1 MVRAAP
7 ASIRRSTSP
16 SSIPSA
22 LATSSCSSSTSR
34 SRRRPVISCSAC
46 RVSRICSYAVRT
58 RGPGAG
64 ATQAAA
70 TAWIA
75 CTSRSPPLASFR
87 SGSSRKASS
96 PLALARSSC
105 AACSS
110 ARRAGAAA
118 RQSSRA
124 PARSRSVRSGSPA
137 TCRADSSPSATFRSV
152 RATRRACG
160 TVRTAWSSSA
170 PESQTGYQ
178 IRSAMPAMSSRPSC
192 SSSTSRS
199 LRGSSSRRPY
209 PPTATRATSGSAPRS
224 SASHRS
230 TWMVRRAR
238 SAANDVMASTRGRCE
253 PPSDSVWPALSGTH
267 SDHRLDRDRPDL
279 AVADPPGLRRLD
291 HHADQV
297 VGVLVL
303 AEDLD
308 AHLRHQVDLVLSPAV
323 HLRVPALPAVSA
335 CFGDRQAVDAERLQ
349 RGLDVVQLERLDDSG
364 DELHLVSLRQ
374 PVPRFR
380 YRRFIGPVAVCQP
393 RETPGSLVTAMFLR
407 PARPGGS
414 RGVSPRGLAQDRVDE
429 GVGVEGGQIV
439 RALAEADELDRNAQL
454 TLDRDDDAALGRAVQ
469 LGQHDAGDV
478 DHLGEHPGLAKPVL
492 PGGGVEDQQHLVDR
506 GLPFHHALD
515 LAELVHEPDLGVQ
528 PPGGVD

>member
-7 ASIRRSTSP
+7 ASIRSSTSP
-16 SSIPSA
+16 SSSPSA

-96 PLALARSSC
+96 PLVLARSSC

-137 TCRADSSPSATFRSV
+137 TCRADSRPSATFRSV
-152 RATRRACG
+152 RATRLACG

-178 IRSAMPAMSSRPSC
+178 MRSAMPAMSSRPPC

-199 LRGSSSRRPY
+199 LRGSISRRPY
-209 PPTATRATSGSAPRS
+209 PPTATRATSASAPRS
-224 SASHRS
+224 PASHRS
-230 TWMVRRAR
+230 TWVVRRAR
-238 SAANDVMASTRGRCE
+238 SAANDVMASTR
-253 PPSDSVWPALSGTH
+253 
-267 SDHRLDRDRPDL
+267 
-279 AVADPPGLRRLD
+279 
-291 HHADQV
+291 
-297 VGVLVL
+297 
-303 AEDLD
+303 
-308 AHLRHQVDLVLSPAV
+308 
-323 HLRVPALPAVSA
+323 
-335 CFGDRQAVDAERLQ
+335 
-349 RGLDVVQLERLDDSG
+349 
-364 DELHLVSLRQ
+364 
-374 PVPRFR
+374 VPR
-380 YRRFIGPVAVCQP
+380 
-393 RETPGSLVTAMFLR
+393 
-407 PARPGGS
+407 PAP
-414 RGVSPRGLAQDRVDE
+414 
-429 GVGVEGGQIV
+429 
-439 RALAEADELDRNAQL
+439 
-454 TLDRDDDAALGRAVQ
+454 
-469 LGQHDAGDV
+469 
-478 DHLGEHPGLAKPVL
+478 
-492 PGGGVEDQQHLVDR
+492 
-506 GLPFHHALD
+506 
-515 LAELVHEPDLGVQ
+515 
-528 PPGGVD
+528 

>member
-7 ASIRRSTSP
+7 ASIRSSTSP
-16 SSIPSA
+16 SSIPSV

-96 PLALARSSC
+96 PLVLARSSC

-137 TCRADSSPSATFRSV
+137 TCRADSRPSATFRSV

-178 IRSAMPAMSSRPSC
+178 MRSAMPAMSSRPAC

-199 LRGSSSRRPY
+199 LRGSISRRPY
-209 PPTATRATSGSAPRS
+209 PPTATRATSASAPRS
-224 SASHRS
+224 PASHRS
-230 TWMVRRAR
+230 TWVVRRPR
-238 SAANDVMASTRGRCE
+238 SAANDVVASTRV
-253 PPSDSVWPALSGTH
+253 PPARSMS
-267 SDHRLDRDRPDL
+267 
-279 AVADPPGLRRLD
+279 
-291 HHADQV
+291 
-297 VGVLVL
+297 
-303 AEDLD
+303 
-308 AHLRHQVDLVLSPAV
+308 SPV
-323 HLRVPALPAVSA
+323 RS
-335 CFGDRQAVDAERLQ
+335 
-349 RGLDVVQLERLDDSG
+349 
-364 DELHLVSLRQ
+364 
-374 PVPRFR
+374 
-380 YRRFIGPVAVCQP
+380 
-393 RETPGSLVTAMFLR
+393 R
-407 PARPGGS
+407 PARA
-414 RGVSPRGLAQDRVDE
+414 PRCGL
-429 GVGVEGGQIV
+429 
-439 RALAEADELDRNAQL
+439 
-454 TLDRDDDAALGRAVQ
+454 
-469 LGQHDAGDV
+469 
-478 DHLGEHPGLAKPVL
+478 
-492 PGGGVEDQQHLVDR
+492 
-506 GLPFHHALD
+506 
-515 LAELVHEPDLGVQ
+515 
-528 PPGGVD
+528 